1 MSTNEKWQNPDDNSI
16 RNILTSAKHIAVV
29 GCSPKPDRTSYQ
41 ITKFLIEKGY
51 QVHPIHPQADT
62 ILGQKVYASLAD
74 VPFPVDIVNVF
85 RKPEFTPPI
94 AESACQIG
102 AKTLW
107 LQLGIINEDAWGIAH
122 NHGLNCVMDRC
133 IAVMHRLLIH

>member
-1 MSTNEKWQNPDDNSI
+1 MSTHEKWQNPDDDSI
-16 RNILTSAKHIAVV
+16 RNILTSSKHIAVV
-29 GCSPKPDRTSYQ
+29 GCSPKPDRTSHQ
-41 ITKFLIEKGY
+41 ITKFLIEHGY
-51 QVHPIHPQADT
+51 QVYPIHPQADT
-62 ILGQKVYASLAD
+62 ILKQKVYKSLAE
-74 VPFPVDIVNVF
+74 VPVDVDIVNVF

-107 LQLGIINEDAWGIAH
+107 LQQGIINEDTWLIAH
-122 NHGLNCVMDRC
+122 NQGLNCVMDRC